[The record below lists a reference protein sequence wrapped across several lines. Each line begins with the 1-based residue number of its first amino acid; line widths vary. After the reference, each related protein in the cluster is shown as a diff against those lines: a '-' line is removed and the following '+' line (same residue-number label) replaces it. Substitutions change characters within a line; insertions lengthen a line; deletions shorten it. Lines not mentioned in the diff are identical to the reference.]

1 MKPSRPTDNHI
12 LRIQIG
18 TIEQKPFIAA
28 TVLVII
34 GENDRFNIC
43 AGEARMRRRAKK
55 KREDTRHLVI
65 IKHIDMHSPLR

>member
-1 MKPSRPTDNHI
+1 MIEASVKPSRPTDNHI

-43 AGEARMRRRAKK
+43 AGEDAEASKKETRRH
-55 KREDTRHLVI
+55 TT
-65 IKHIDMHSPLR
+65 SCYY